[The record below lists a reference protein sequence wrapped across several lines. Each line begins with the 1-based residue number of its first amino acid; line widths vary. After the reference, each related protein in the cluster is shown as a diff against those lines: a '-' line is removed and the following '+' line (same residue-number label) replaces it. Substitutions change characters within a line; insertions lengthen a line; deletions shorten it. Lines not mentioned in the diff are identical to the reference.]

1 MAGIENYVAFL
12 ITVSL
17 FAMTPGI
24 DTVFVLNKTIGYGRR
39 VGFVVIGGI
48 YAGLVI
54 QIVLAAFGLSAVIA
68 RSPMLFSIIKYVG
81 AAYMAYLGVASLVKV
96 WMAQRKSRSEAAVS
110 GVSEQMNHIGE
121 QAYPEIPMRRH
132 FMSAFAI
139 NMLNPKI
146 PMFFI
151 AFFPQFIAA
160 GYESNPVPFL
170 LLGAT
175 MAFVGLVWFVFLV
188 LCAGAVAERLRRSPR
203 TEPVIKVVT
212 GIVFIG
218 LAVLMLF
225 E

>member
-1 MAGIENYVAFL
+1 MSGIENYMAYL
-12 ITVSL
+12 ATVTL

-48 YAGLVI
+48 YLGLVM

-68 RSPMLFSIIKYVG
+68 RSPALFSAIKYVG
-81 AAYMAYLGVASLVKV
+81 AAYMAYLGVASLIKV
-96 WMAQRKSRSEAAVS
+96 WLAWRKSHNVEAMS
-110 GVSEQMNHIGE
+110 GVSAEMAHIGD
-121 QAYPEIPMRRH
+121 QTYPEIPMRRH
-132 FMSAFAI
+132 FMSAFTI

-146 PMFFI
+146 PMFFV
-151 AFFPQFIAA
+151 AFFPQFIAK
-160 GYESNPVPFL
+160 GYETDPVPFL

-175 MAFVGLVWFVFLV
+175 MAVVGLIWFVFLV
-188 LCAGAVAERLRRSPR
+188 VCAGAVAERLRRSPK
-203 TEPVIKVVT
+203 TEPVIKVIT
-212 GIVFIG
+212 GIVFIA